1 MTIQFSI
8 NYFTSFGQTVYIC
21 GSIPELG
28 NGDIEKAEPMTYT
41 EDGRWIFSLK
51 IVTKQERLISYKY
64 FVKNSDHSIIYEVG
78 EPRYL
83 AANSSSKSII
93 LDDQWQGNTPTAPFL
108 SAPFSGIFFKNGE
121 PAATRTHKHLKELII
136 RVTAPLVEAD
146 SVVCIAGEGR
156 LLGEWSEAKAIRMT
170 PTFGSKWEVN
180 LNVSDIPSKLEYK
193 FIKKKENGSVVWES
207 GDNHILNIPKI
218 AAHETYSVE
227 HSAAAFPISNPRF
240 AGTAIPVFS
249 IRSKNGYG
257 IGDFSDIKLM
267 VDWAVATKQSIL
279 QLLPVNDTTSSKT
292 WTDSYPYG
300 GISIMA
306 LHPIYLNVGMLG
318 EMKDTKAAASFEK
331 ERKVLNALDQVDYE
345 KVSDFKHRYCRIM
358 FEQNGEDTFAEPAYY
373 TFFKNN
379 KEWLIPYAAFCV
391 LRDKYETADYTKW
404 GKNAKYTKALA
415 EKMWQEKGAGEK
427 MKYYVY
433 VQYQLHIQLLD
444 ARNYAHS
451 KGVAIKGDIPIGI
464 TPHSVEA
471 WTEPYYFNM
480 DMQAGAPPD
489 AFSTKGQNWGFPT
502 YNWERMEQDGY
513 AWWKRRFAKM
523 AEYFD
528 AYRIDHVLGFFRIW
542 EVPAC
547 QVLGLMGKF
556 NPALPYTYEEMLGR
570 GFNFNYDRHATPY
583 IRYYMLKE
591 MFSDRCEY
599 VQNTY
604 LDSNELDVFTL
615 KPEFDTQKKIEKYFE
630 GKDEDNIKDGL
641 MALVGEVL
649 FIEDDMMHGKFHPR
663 ISAQNT
669 YSYAALSDGEKSAYN
684 RLYDEFFYTRHNEFW
699 KERALKKLP
708 ELISATNMLT
718 CAEDLGM
725 IPACVPEVLSMLR
738 VLTLEIQRM
747 PKDPKIEL
755 GNPALYP
762 YLCVCT
768 TGTHDTSTLRGW
780 WKETH
785 GVDCP
790 EAVCESIINE
800 HLNSPAMLAVL
811 PLQDWCSIEKSLR
824 IADPDRERI
833 NVPSNPKHYWR
844 FRMHINV
851 EDLIKKH
858 SFNGH
863 ILNLIKNSGRNN

>member
-1 MTIQFSI
+1 
-8 NYFTSFGQTVYIC
+8 
-21 GSIPELG
+21 
-28 NGDIEKAEPMTYT
+28 
-41 EDGRWIFSLK
+41 
-51 IVTKQERLISYKY
+51 
-64 FVKNSDHSIIYEVG
+64 
-78 EPRYL
+78 
-83 AANSSSKSII
+83 
-93 LDDQWQGNTPTAPFL
+93 
-108 SAPFSGIFFKNGE
+108 
-121 PAATRTHKHLKELII
+121 
-136 RVTAPLVEAD
+136 
-146 SVVCIAGEGR
+146 
-156 LLGEWSEAKAIRMT
+156 
-170 PTFGSKWEVN
+170 
-180 LNVSDIPSKLEYK
+180 
-193 FIKKKENGSVVWES
+193 
-207 GDNHILNIPKI
+207 
-218 AAHETYSVE
+218 
-227 HSAAAFPISNPRF
+227 
-240 AGTAIPVFS
+240 
-249 IRSKNGYG
+249 
-257 IGDFSDIKLM
+257 
-267 VDWAVATKQSIL
+267 
-279 QLLPVNDTTSSKT
+279 
-292 WTDSYPYG
+292 
-300 GISIMA
+300 
-306 LHPIYLNVGMLG
+306 
-318 EMKDTKAAASFEK
+318 
-331 ERKVLNALDQVDYE
+331 
-345 KVSDFKHRYCRIM
+345 
-358 FEQNGEDTFAEPAYY
+358 
-373 TFFKNN
+373 
-379 KEWLIPYAAFCV
+379 
-391 LRDKYETADYTKW
+391 
-404 GKNAKYTKALA
+404 
-415 EKMWQEKGAGEK
+415 
-427 MKYYVY
+427 
-433 VQYQLHIQLLD
+433 
-444 ARNYAHS
+444 
-451 KGVAIKGDIPIGI
+451 
-464 TPHSVEA
+464 
-471 WTEPYYFNM
+471 
-480 DMQAGAPPD
+480 
-489 AFSTKGQNWGFPT
+489 
-502 YNWERMEQDGY
+502 
-513 AWWKRRFAKM
+513 
-523 AEYFD
+523 
-528 AYRIDHVLGFFRIW
+528 
-542 EVPAC
+542 
-547 QVLGLMGKF
+547 
-556 NPALPYTYEEMLGR
+556 
-570 GFNFNYDRHATPY
+570 
-583 IRYYMLKE
+583 MLKE